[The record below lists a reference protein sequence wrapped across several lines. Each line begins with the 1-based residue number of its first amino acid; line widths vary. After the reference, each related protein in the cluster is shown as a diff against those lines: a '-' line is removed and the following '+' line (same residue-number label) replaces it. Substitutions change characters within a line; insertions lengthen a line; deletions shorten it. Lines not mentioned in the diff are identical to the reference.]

1 MKRDQESK
9 VQESRDVEAPNG
21 GRDGGDQG
29 EQRAARA
36 TPVCDVWESQDV
48 VHVLA
53 EMPGVDPQSVEV
65 TVEGDVLS
73 IQGRADLPRASARA
87 QGQSATFAVEYRR
100 AFQLTD
106 TADAD
111 AIEASCSNGLVRVLV
126 PRKKPAQRRISVS
139 AR

>member
-1 MKRDQESK
+1 MKRDQETK
-9 VQESRDVEAPNG
+9 LQENRNVETQNG
-21 GRDGGDQG
+21 GQDGGGSG

-73 IQGRADLPRASARA
+73 IQGRAELPRASARA
-87 QGQSATFAVEYRR
+87 QGLPETIAVEYRR

-111 AIEASCSNGLVRVLV
+111 GIEASCSNGLVRVLV
-126 PRKKPAQRRISVS
+126 PRKKPAQRRITVS